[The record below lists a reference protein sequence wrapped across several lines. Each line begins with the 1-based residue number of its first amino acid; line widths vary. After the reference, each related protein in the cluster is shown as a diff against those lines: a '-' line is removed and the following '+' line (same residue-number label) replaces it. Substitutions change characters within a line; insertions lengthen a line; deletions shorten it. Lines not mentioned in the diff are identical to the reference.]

1 MYVWPHPI
9 RPCRPSPFPCV
20 WRRPRLAVGGAGIAD
35 SQERRGKPYELCK
48 VIITCHS
55 IFGMGQRIFSDALR
69 ARFLLSGVPRWG
81 MLARENEEAFPN
93 RYEAAVQPTVTL
105 DLRSVSRRV

>member
-1 MYVWPHPI
+1 M
-9 RPCRPSPFPCV
+9 
-20 WRRPRLAVGGAGIAD
+20 GGAGIAD

-55 IFGMGQRIFSDALR
+55 IFGMGQRFFSDALR